1 MMQSLGKKTTVLVT
15 VSAEPLCEGKPE
27 MDIGWQLPYA
37 PQWDT
42 VTLCEGS
49 LSQDGMRLVI

>member
-1 MMQSLGKKTTVLVT
+1 MTA
-15 VSAEPLCEGKPE
+15 SAEPGRPDTMLGEGKPE

-37 PQWDT
+37 PQWVT

-49 LSQDGMRLVI
+49 KSQDGMRLVI